1 MMKNVTKWRSAT
13 MTGSL
18 AVKVASNGRLVL
30 PKAVREALGLK
41 DAGVV
46 VMSVVDDEVRL
57 TSMAKNVAAAQAY
70 YKAHVVR
77 DYSTD
82 DFLDDRRKEA
92 LAERTFDEAD

>member
-1 MMKNVTKWRSAT
+1 MAN
-13 MTGSL
+13 SL
-18 AVKVASNGRLVL
+18 AVRVASNGRLVL
-30 PKAVREALGLK
+30 PKAIRKALGLE

-46 VMSVVDDEVRL
+46 VISVVDDEVRL

-82 DFLDDRRKEA
+82 DFLEDRRKEA
-92 LAERTFDEAD
+92 LSERTFDEAD